1 MFPISVAAH
10 KITAVTNDPPTF
22 EDWWFDYWW
31 LVILAICAIAI
42 LIFLIYRYQT
52 RTHTITLYIGK
63 EITVINIQHG
73 KTFSAPIPEGDGVFK
88 GWYRDSACMIP
99 FNSSDKIV
107 SDFSLYS
114 KFE

>member
-1 MFPISVAAH
+1 MNILYLYKESIDSYRERDFW
-10 KITAVTNDPPTF
+10 
-22 EDWWFDYWW
+22 DWWFDYRW
-31 LVILAICAIAI
+31 LVIIFTLVTLVIIICFFKH
-42 LIFLIYRYQT
+42 LT
-52 RTHTITLYIGK
+52 RLHTITLYVSGNTT
-63 EITVINIQHG
+63 TVQIQHG
-73 KTFSAPIPEGDGVFK
+73 KTFSAPIPEGNGIFK